1 MKLLAPL
8 LLIATIAKAGPLPSA
23 SPESVDMSPARL
35 KRIVPIM
42 QGYVDR
48 GEVSGIST
56 AVIRHGKIVH
66 MESVGLRDIERKL
79 PMTRDTIFRI
89 YSMTKPVTS
98 VAVMILYEEGKV
110 ELTDPI
116 SKYLPQFEGMKV
128 YVSGAGDSVVLE
140 DANPV
145 PTIHDLLKHTS
156 GLGYSF
162 GGKTVVHSL
171 YRAAKL
177 WDKTLTL
184 DQFVG
189 KLADLPLWHQ
199 PGTKW
204 KYGRSTDVLGLLV
217 QVVSGQQFERFLK
230 ERIFTPLE
238 MVDTDFW
245 VPADKLDRFANIYR
259 WTDDQTL
266 QPFNEGD
273 PPPFTLPTKNPQ
285 GGSGLVSTVDDYLR
299 FCQML
304 LNGGVLNEQRIL
316 MPATARFMLMDHLIP
331 DQETAPG
338 IGFGLGFSIVRNPAR
353 AGRMGSVGEAYWGG
367 LANTHFW
374 IDPKEDLVYMVWT
387 QLFRAKALGFILQ
400 MNPLVHAT
408 LLK

>member
-66 MESVGLRDIERKL
+66 MESVGLRDIERKS

-199 PGTKW
+199 PGTKC
-204 KYGRSTDVLGLLV
+204 
-217 QVVSGQQFERFLK
+217 
-230 ERIFTPLE
+230 
-238 MVDTDFW
+238 
-245 VPADKLDRFANIYR
+245 
-259 WTDDQTL
+259 
-266 QPFNEGD
+266 
-273 PPPFTLPTKNPQ
+273 
-285 GGSGLVSTVDDYLR
+285 TVDQQT
-299 FCQML
+299 C
-304 LNGGVLNEQRIL
+304 
-316 MPATARFMLMDHLIP
+316 
-331 DQETAPG
+331 
-338 IGFGLGFSIVRNPAR
+338 
-353 AGRMGSVGEAYWGG
+353 WG
-367 LANTHFW
+367 
-374 IDPKEDLVYMVWT
+374 Y
-387 QLFRAKALGFILQ
+387 
-400 MNPLVHAT
+400 
-408 LLK
+408 